1 MAYTKD
7 EKGREKA
14 LPKKTPAPARNPF
27 LPGNPTAGEFG
38 RRVIKQKER
47 ETTQPTQPQ
56 SNPKSEQPE
65 KKSYTGTNPYYPK
78 KAPTKKFTTNKKVK
92 TGGNEANV
100 STKKRISEAFSGSTG
115 KTKTGKLVGSSNVN
129 TGHGKVKKSGKGNN
143 SFTMTAPKASKSKK
157 SKKKR

>member
-14 LPKKTPAPARNPF
+14 LPKKTPAPARNTF

-47 ETTQPTQPQ
+47 EITQPTQPQ

-78 KAPTKKFTTNKKVK
+78 KAPTGKYTSNKKVK
-92 TGGNEANV
+92 VGGNDVN
-100 STKKRISEAFSGSTG
+100 SSKKRIAEAFGSAA
-115 KTKTGKLVGSSNVN
+115 KTKSGKLVSGSNVN

-157 SKKKR
+157 SKKR

>member
-1 MAYTKD
+1 MALERGAGGIGSK
-7 EKGREKA
+7 KKKA
-14 LPKKTPAPARNPF
+14 PAPARNTF

-47 ETTQPTQPQ
+47 ETTQQTRPQ
-56 SNPKSEQPE
+56 SNPQSEQPE

-78 KAPTKKFTTNKKVK
+78 KAPTGKFTSNKKVK
-92 TGGNEANV
+92 VGGKDVN
-100 STKKRISEAFSGSTG
+100 SSKKRIAEAFGSAAKTNKGTLSSGT
-115 KTKTGKLVGSSNVN
+115 N
-129 TGHGKVKKSGKGNN
+129 TSHTVKKSGKGKN